1 MLRDLGTCRAVTIL
15 CRTQGAEEF
24 ECDLHHSTRSLPSLG
39 KPENHRP
46 FMLNVLN
53 LVMIAL
59 LLAGGF
65 FLVWVLAF

>member
-1 MLRDLGTCRAVTIL
+1 
-15 CRTQGAEEF
+15 
-24 ECDLHHSTRSLPSLG
+24 LPSLG